1 MLNNRS
7 WNPILSLL
15 AFLLVSTFA
24 APGWGAASAPAP
36 PSSRLALTPC
46 RLPGIEREA
55 RCGTYEVFEDR
66 AAGKGRR
73 IGLEVAV
80 LPAAS
85 ATPAADPLFFLAG
98 GPGQGAIS
106 LARPLSE
113 VFSDVLRE
121 RDLVLVD
128 QRGTGGSNPLSC
140 TLPGSDDDPQ
150 SYLGDMLPV
159 DALRACLARLDADP
173 RLYTTPNAVDDL
185 DEVRAALGYE
195 RINLYGTSYGSRA
208 VLVYLRRYPGRVRSA
223 MVRGVAPTDMKT
235 PLFYARDAQRA
246 LDLLFEEC
254 DADAACRRAYPDLQR
269 KLAAVHERLGQGPVP
284 VALQPAKERPPFRI
298 QLSRDHFNEAIRWR
312 LYDEE
317 SSLVPRIIQRAF
329 EGDFAPAAEVVW
341 SQRRAA
347 ARGQLLSLGVFL
359 AVTCT
364 EDIPFIDPA
373 EVRREAEG
381 RFLGTYRVDQ
391 QVQACSAWPRGEL
404 PAGYTDPVRSTV
416 PTLVISGYRDPVTP
430 PSWGEQVVR
439 HLPRG
444 RHLIL
449 RQGFHG
455 LPGPCAGRLMN
466 EFIRRGTAEGL
477 DTSCLDDSRRVAF
490 ALPAEE
496 GTPPA
501 VAAAAAQARI
511 EGLWEGV
518 LVQKPGELEADVVV
532 EIARNPDGGLVGTID
547 VPNQQIQYHPLES
560 VKAEGSKVSFVFSR
574 YSETAQMM
582 VVSPVTLTLSED
594 GRTLAGELVEGGRN
608 RIPLMLERTGEAGSA
623 RREPPLRPLHILSA
637 DGAELKAAFN
647 RDKDKPRLVLLLSP
661 T

>member
-1 MLNNRS
+1 MLNKQS
-7 WNPILSLL
+7 WKIIFSILG
-15 AFLLVSTFA
+15 FLLVSTFA
-24 APGWGAASAPAP
+24 TAGWGAASAPVP
-36 PSSRLALTPC
+36 TPSRLAVTPC

-73 IGLEVAV
+73 IGLKVAV

-85 ATPAADPLFFLAG
+85 AKPAADPLFFLAG

-106 LARPLSE
+106 LAKPLSE
-113 VFSDVLRE
+113 VFGDVLRE

-150 SYLGDMLPV
+150 GYLGDMLPV
-159 DALRACLARLDADP
+159 DALRDCLARLDADP
-173 RLYTTPNAVDDL
+173 RLYTTPIAVDDL

-208 VLVYLRRYPGRVRSA
+208 VLVYLRRYPARVRSA

-235 PLFYARDAQRA
+235 PLYYARDAQRA

-254 DADAACRRAYPDLQR
+254 DADAACRRAYPGLRR
-269 KLAAVHERLGQGPVP
+269 KLTAVEERLAKGPVT
-284 VALQPAKERPPFRI
+284 VELQPAKERPPFRI
-298 QLSRDHFNEAIRWR
+298 QLSRDNFNEAIRWR

-329 EGDFAPAAEVVW
+329 ENDFAPAAEVVW

-347 ARGQLLSLGVFL
+347 ARGQLLSLGAFL

-364 EDIPFIDPA
+364 EDVPFIDPA
-373 EVRREAEG
+373 AVRREAEG

-439 HLPRG
+439 HLPHG
-444 RHLIL
+444 RHMVL

-455 LPGPCAGRLMN
+455 LPGPCVGRLMN
-466 EFIRRGTAEGL
+466 EFIRRGTAESL
-477 DTSCLDDSRRVAF
+477 DTSCLDDVRRVPF

-496 GTPPA
+496 GTPS
-501 VAAAAAQARI
+501 AAAAAPARI

-518 LVQKPGELEADVVV
+518 LVQKPGELEADIVV

-547 VPNQQIQYHPLES
+547 VPNQQLKYHPLEN

-582 VVSPVTLTLSED
+582 VVSPATLTVSED
-594 GRTLAGELVEGGRN
+594 GRTMDGELLEGGRN
-608 RIPLMLERTGEAGSA
+608 RIPMSLERTGEAGSE
-623 RREPPLRPLHILSA
+623 RREPPLGPLHILSG

-647 RDKDKPRLVLLLSP
+647 RDHDKPRLILLLSP